1 VSTLEPFQRLEF
13 LGFILAADGRKM
25 SKRWGNVIN
34 PDDIVAL
41 VGADTLRVYEMFMGP
56 FENTIAWSQDGLV
69 GARRFLERVNGLN
82 EHVLDGDT
90 TESVET
96 LRQLHKTIKKVCA
109 DIEGFKFNTAVSAM
123 MIFIN
128 TAEKEGLSGDSYAT
142 FLQLLAPFA
151 PHLSEELYREHGE
164 NESIHKSVFPT
175 FAAELAKDS
184 TITIGVQI
192 NGKVRGDITIAPDAT
207 EEDAVSKVQNNTQLQ
222 AKLSEGEIIKTIYV
236 PGRILNFILK

>member
-13 LGFILAADGRKM
+13 LGFILAEDGRKM

-34 PDDIVAL
+34 PDDIVEL

-69 GARRFLERVNGLN
+69 GARRFLERVNGLS
-82 EHVLDGDT
+82 EHVMDGDT
-90 TESVET
+90 IESPET
-96 LRQLHKTIKKVCA
+96 VRQLHKTIKKVGA

-128 TAEKEGLSGDSYAT
+128 TAEKEGLSGDSYTT
-142 FLQLLAPFA
+142 FLQLLAAFA
-151 PHLSEELYREHGE
+151 PHLSEELYCEHGKV
-164 NESIHKSVFPT
+164 ESIHLSTFPT
-175 FAAELAKDS
+175 FDPSLAKDS
-184 TITIGVQI
+184 AVTIGVQI

-207 EEDAVSKVQNNTQLQ
+207 EEVAVAEVQNNQQLQ
-222 AKLSEGEIIKTIYV
+222 AKLEESVIVKTIYV